1 MPGRRGNAT
10 RTIPQERSDEDQV
23 RGVFPRAG
31 TRRVYEF
38 APHRISGAS
47 PIDRLKR
54 IEANYEKDKAM
65 LAKERA
71 PALARSDTHD
81 VGHAEG
87 VDVGA
92 ESNRSEIKRMSS
104 KLKNQIKTI
113 LNDDF

>member
-54 IEANYEKDKAM
+54 IEANYKKDKAM

-87 VDVGA
+87 TIEKQPDNPEKIGKHLVDTFLTEA
-92 ESNRSEIKRMSS
+92 KE
-104 KLKNQIKTI
+104 KL
-113 LNDDF
+113 L

>member
-1 MPGRRGNAT
+1 
-10 RTIPQERSDEDQV
+10 
-23 RGVFPRAG
+23 
-31 TRRVYEF
+31 
-38 APHRISGAS
+38 
-47 PIDRLKR
+47 
-54 IEANYEKDKAM
+54 M
-65 LAKERA
+65 LAKEKA